1 MEGEA
6 ENQGLERSIRYLLTG
21 ILGKRK

>member
-6 ENQGLERSIRYLLTG
+6 ENQDLERSIRYLLTG